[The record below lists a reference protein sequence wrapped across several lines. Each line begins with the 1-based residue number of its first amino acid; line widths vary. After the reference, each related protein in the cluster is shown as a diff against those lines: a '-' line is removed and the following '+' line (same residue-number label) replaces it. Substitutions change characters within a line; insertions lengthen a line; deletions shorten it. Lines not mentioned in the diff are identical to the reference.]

1 MSGLAKNVVVLGGGT
16 GGTMVAN
23 HIARTMRNEIK
34 RGEVSITQ
42 ITDTPKHVYQPSF
55 LFVAVNHARVEDYT
69 REQKNL
75 LSFGVNLLVEQA
87 TRVNAKENTITLASG
102 KQVSYDI
109 LVIATGAYPDFDSVP
124 GLAEAADNFYT
135 KEGSEKLR
143 DKIAA
148 FEGGKIVITIDVPHK
163 CPVAPLELIFMLDDL
178 FKDRGI
184 RDKVD
189 LLYTYPIGR
198 LHSLEPVANWASPE
212 FEKRGIG
219 SEVFFNVESVDPK
232 KKVVNTVEG
241 SEVPFDI
248 LISIPAHRGA
258 KVIQDSGLGD
268 EGGFIPTDRH
278 SLKAQGYDNIYV
290 LGDATNLPISKA
302 GSTAHYEADV
312 VAENVIAELR
322 GLPATHHY
330 DGKVFCFVE
339 AGLDKATYVS
349 FSYAKPPAPTPATE
363 MIHWFKLAF
372 NEMYW
377 LSARG
382 IL

>member
-1 MSGLAKNVVVLGGGT
+1 MSKNVVIVGGGT

-23 HIARTMRNEIK
+23 HIARTMRTEIK
-34 RGEVSITQ
+34 RGDVTVTQ
-42 ITDTPKHVYQPSF
+42 ITDQAQHVYQPSF

-69 REQKNL
+69 RSQKSL
-75 LSFGVNLLVEQA
+75 LSSGVKLLTDPASKIDPSSKTV
-87 TRVNAKENTITLASG
+87 TTTSG
-102 KQVSYDI
+102 KTLSYDI
-109 LVIATGAYPDFDSVP
+109 LVIATGCYPDFTTVP

-135 KEGSEKLR
+135 VEGAEKLR
-143 DKIAA
+143 DKIVN
-148 FEGGKIVITIDVPHK
+148 FSGGKIVITVDVPHK
-163 CPVAPLELIFMLDDL
+163 CPVAPLELIFMLDDM
-178 FKDRGI
+178 FRERGM
-184 RDKVD
+184 RDQVD

-198 LHSLEPVANWASPE
+198 LHSLEPVANWAEPE
-212 FEKRGIG
+212 FEERGIN
-219 SEVFFNVESVDPK
+219 SETFFNVESVDPEK
-232 KKVVNTVEG
+232 KIINTLEG

-258 KVIQDSGLGD
+258 EVIQESALGD

-278 SLKAQGYDNIYV
+278 TLRAEGYENIYV

-322 GLPATHHY
+322 GLVPSHRY

-349 FSYAKPPAPTPATE
+349 FSYSKPPKPTSPTE

-382 IL
+382 VL

>member
-1 MSGLAKNVVVLGGGT
+1 MSKDVVILGGGT

-23 HIARTMRNEIK
+23 HIARTMRNEV
-34 RGEVSITQ
+34 RSGEITITQ
-42 ITDTPKHVYQPSF
+42 ITSSDKHIYQPSF
-55 LFVAVNHARVEDYT
+55 LFVAINHARVQDYT
-69 REQKNL
+69 RSQKSL
-75 LSFGVNLLVEQA
+75 LSTGVNLVVDTA
-87 TRVNAKENTITLASG
+87 TKIDAASNTITLQSG
-102 KQVSYDI
+102 KTVSYDI
-109 LVIATGAYPDFDSVP
+109 LVIATGAYPDFSSVP

-135 KEGSEKLR
+135 PEGAEKLR
-143 DKIAA
+143 DKLLS

-163 CPVAPLELIFMLDDL
+163 CPVAPMELVFMLDDL
-178 FKDRGI
+178 YRRKGI

-198 LHSLEPVANWASPE
+198 LHSLEPCANWAAPK
-212 FEKRGIG
+212 FEELGIN
-219 SEVFFNVESVDPK
+219 SEIFFNVESVDPD
-232 KKVVNTVEG
+232 KKVVKTVEG

-258 KVIQDSGLGD
+258 KVIQESGLGD
-268 EGGFIPTDRH
+268 EGGFIPTNRH
-278 SLKAQGYDNIYV
+278 LLKAEGHDNIYV

-312 VAENVIAELR
+312 VAENIISELR
-322 GLPATHHY
+322 GLPPSHYY

-339 AGLDKATYVS
+339 AGLDSATYIT
-349 FSYAKPPAPTPATE
+349 FSYDKPPAPVPDSE

-377 LSARG
+377 LSVRG
-382 IL
+382 ML